1 MGGEKFK
8 MKKELEKELD
18 KLLEKLKNSILED
31 DEDINKALKE
41 EHKTPTLIHIE
52 KNKDGKS
59 SIKLEG
65 TSVSILITLA
75 GLEKTIMETVN
86 PPAGFYEFIKMKTG
100 IKGAD
105 K

>member
-1 MGGEKFK
+1 

-18 KLLEKLKNSILED
+18 KLLEKLKNSILES
-31 DEDINKALKE
+31 DEDIDKE
-41 EHKTPTLIHIE
+41 LREHHKKPALIHIE
-52 KNKDGKS
+52 KKENGDS

-65 TSVSILITLA
+65 TATAILITLA
-75 GLEKTIMETVN
+75 GLEKTILEKLN